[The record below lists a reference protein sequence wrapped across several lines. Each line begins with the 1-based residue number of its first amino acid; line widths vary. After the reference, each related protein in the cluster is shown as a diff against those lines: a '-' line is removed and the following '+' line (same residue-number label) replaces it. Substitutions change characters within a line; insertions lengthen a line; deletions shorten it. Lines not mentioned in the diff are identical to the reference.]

1 MARSPE
7 AILHNLVRSAVE
19 FGCNPWPS
27 PQKSEMVSFMMAFI
41 SSHFSPEIV
50 SPSDIMSFTKA
61 ERCSEAF
68 VKDMMS
74 DGETISG
81 EKCEEM
87 KAIMKLTIS
96 DF

>member
-1 MARSPE
+1 
-7 AILHNLVRSAVE
+7 
-19 FGCNPWPS
+19 
-27 PQKSEMVSFMMAFI
+27 
-41 SSHFSPEIV
+41 
-50 SPSDIMSFTKA
+50 
-61 ERCSEAF
+61 
-68 VKDMMS
+68 MS

>member
-1 MARSPE
+1 MYSQAAVCQASSKE
-7 AILHNLVRSAVE
+7 A
-19 FGCNPWPS
+19 
-27 PQKSEMVSFMMAFI
+27 SEHHS
-41 SSHFSPEIV
+41 
-50 SPSDIMSFTKA
+50 
-61 ERCSEAF
+61 AF
-68 VKDMMS
+68 VNDMMS